1 MYGFS
6 PRPAVLQ
13 LGWVHISRTCVD
25 NGAALATSSV
35 NGSRSLSTTAMMTP
49 PVSGSL
55 YFGCFVELT
64 IVANFPWE
72 ESPTHKALLQLRCV
86 ITAPPA
92 CCQRDCL
99 LSCLRLPPTQP
110 SGHPA
115 THPASHH
122 AATTCAC
129 PLPTACTHACA
140 RARLPGCYACPAT
153 WNDFGALLEEAGL
166 AIASDTGTG
175 LGLGLGL
182 GLGFTRRISKS
193 IALRELER
201 GRSATSIT
209 TVPAFRGATVSSHSS
224 TTSVPQPN
232 TSPRTVSLC
241 TSKRWLVPCCA

>member
-1 MYGFS
+1 MLLGWVQLGGVGGLPLYGFS

-64 IVANFPWE
+64 VVANFPWE

-115 THPASHH
+115 THPASPM
-122 AATTCAC
+122 
-129 PLPTACTHACA
+129 PLPLVPAHCPPRAPTRAHA
-140 RARLPGCYACPAT
+140 PDCPA
-153 WNDFGALLEEAGL
+153 AMPAQQP
-166 AIASDTGTG
+166 GT
-175 LGLGLGL
+175 
-182 GLGFTRRISKS
+182 T
-193 IALRELER
+193 
-201 GRSATSIT
+201 
-209 TVPAFRGATVSSHSS
+209 
-224 TTSVPQPN
+224 
-232 TSPRTVSLC
+232 
-241 TSKRWLVPCCA
+241 LVPS

>member
-140 RARLPGCYACPAT
+140 RARLPSCYACPAT

-182 GLGFTRRISKS
+182 GFTRRISKS
-193 IALRELER
+193 IALHVLER
-201 GRSATSIT
+201 GRSGGHNAGRTSLNLE
-209 TVPAFRGATVSSHSS
+209 VNNRLRHLRKAPELGANKHRGIA
-224 TTSVPQPN
+224 
-232 TSPRTVSLC
+232 
-241 TSKRWLVPCCA
+241 LVPVAVVP